1 MMTDNQRKKFEL
13 CGKYH
18 TCSANTCPLYD
29 AVEATHFIPGD
40 KRCVKII
47 DYLDNTPM
55 PEDLR
60 AAIAES
66 EPRWRAVL
74 GDALLT
80 RWVDARIK
88 ARAFF
93 HKAT

>member
-1 MMTDNQRKKFEL
+1 MTDEERLNFGKCSRFE
-13 CGKYH
+13 G
-18 TCSANTCPLYD
+18 CSASVCPLYAGLRD
-29 AVEATHFIPGD
+29 TRYIPGE

-55 PEDLR
+55 SEDLR

-66 EPRWRAVL
+66 EPKWRAVL
-74 GDALLT
+74 GDALLK

-88 ARAFF
+88 ARAYF
-93 HKAT
+93 HKAA